1 MFAAISV
8 CAPLPSPV
16 ISLVLLGMPRLLT
29 TVLSLPLVVF
39 LGTTSRV
46 LLLRLGTL
54 LNAANVFFVCCSLS
68 RCWPPLPQ
76 LRNLLS
82 VSSLA
87 SDL

>member
-8 CAPLPSPV
+8 CAPLPSLV
-16 ISLVLLGMPRLLT
+16 ISLVLLGMPQLLT
-29 TVLSLPLVVF
+29 TVLSLSPVMY

-46 LLLRLGTL
+46 LLLRLGAL
-54 LNAANVFFVCCSLS
+54 LNAADVFFVCCSLS

-76 LRNLLS
+76 LRDLLS